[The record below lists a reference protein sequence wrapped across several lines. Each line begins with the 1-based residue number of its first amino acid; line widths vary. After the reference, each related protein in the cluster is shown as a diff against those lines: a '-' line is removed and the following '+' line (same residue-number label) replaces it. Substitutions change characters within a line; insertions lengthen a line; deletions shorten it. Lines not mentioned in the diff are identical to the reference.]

1 MSMLRNPRRWLV
13 AAIPI
18 VALLAIACSPDVTV
32 ESGDSA
38 STLSVNGQGSVSAP
52 ADTAVLDIG
61 VNVVRDTVA
70 EARDDAATAMGRLR
84 DSLAA
89 NGIDDDDIATTQFN
103 VFPEFDFRGETQEI
117 RGFRVFNTVMV
128 RIRDLDRAAEVIDE
142 AIVAVGDEV
151 TVNGIR
157 FTIDETGPMLAQARE
172 AAVVDARARAEE
184 LADLADVELGAL
196 TSISESGGG
205 GEPFPFALEEA
216 AAFDI
221 GGAPSPIDGG
231 EVSVTVNISVVFAIE
246 ERAVR

>member
-1 MSMLRNPRRWLV
+1 MSMLRNPRHWLV
-13 AAIPI
+13 AALPI
-18 VALLAIACSPDVTV
+18 AAVLVIACSPDVTV

-38 STLSVNGQGSVSAP
+38 PTLSVNGHGSVSAP

-70 EARDDAATAMGRLR
+70 EARDDAATAMTRLR
-84 DSLAA
+84 DSLAG
-89 NGIDDDDIATTQFN
+89 NDIDDEDIATTQFN
-103 VFPEFDFRGETQEI
+103 VFPEIDFRGETQEI

-128 RIRDLDRAAEVIDE
+128 RIRDIDRSAEVIDE

-172 AAVVDARARAEE
+172 AAVADARAKAEE

-205 GEPFPFALEEA
+205 GDPFPFVLEEA
-216 AAFDI
+216 QSLDI
-221 GGAPSPIDGG
+221 GGAPSRIDGG
-231 EVSVTVNISVVFAIE
+231 EVSVTVNVSVVFAID
-246 ERAVR
+246 